1 MHSVSVSILGRV
13 PHSRSCENSST
24 GFRFAVHGPSMRQA
38 RRARAILSGR
48 GEVSLLPVGSR
59 QVSRALPAA
68 TSCDPGTERN
78 ESVCPGLTRRRIPN
92 GKDRLKPRLGLLL
105 KRPNAFGMK
114 QFADE
119 WHPTNAAADE
129 QVMDRSAEG
138 AAGGYDAV

>member
-13 PHSRSCENSST
+13 SHSRGGENSST
-24 GFRFAVHGPSMRQA
+24 GFRFAVRGPSIRQA
-38 RRARAILSGR
+38 RRGRAIWSDL
-48 GEVSLLPVGSR
+48 GEVSLLPVGS
-59 QVSRALPAA
+59 QHLSLPPPAA
-68 TSCDPGTERN
+68 ASCDQGTERN
-78 ESVCPGLTRRRIPN
+78 ESVCPGRTGHGIPN

-105 KRPNAFGMK
+105 NMPNTSEMR

-119 WHPTNAAADE
+119 WHPINAAADE